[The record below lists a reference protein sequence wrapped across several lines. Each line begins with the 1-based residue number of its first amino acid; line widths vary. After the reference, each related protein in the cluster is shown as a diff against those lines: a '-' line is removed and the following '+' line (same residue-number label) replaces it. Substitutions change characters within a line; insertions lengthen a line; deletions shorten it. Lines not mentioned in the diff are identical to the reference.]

1 MELTFPFSTASSSEA
16 DSASEEDAEMV
27 IDLDHSILL
36 TNFSYYTRFHSDKHD
51 DNKNRNF
58 VVM

>member
-36 TNFSYYTRFHSDKHD
+36 TNFSYYTRFHSDKHE
-51 DNKNRNF
+51 
-58 VVM
+58 